1 MEKEEKK
8 NKKENKELKH
18 LEEENHK
25 LKNDLKESSEKVLRL
40 AAEMQNYKK
49 RNETEKSNMLKYANE
64 DLAKSLLPILDN
76 FERAIRLDDN
86 DLSDEVSKFL
96 SGFKMIYGSFVNV
109 LNNIEVKEIECD
121 GLEFDPVYHQAVL
134 TEKDETKPSGV
145 ILEVLQK
152 GYMYKDRVIRPAM
165 VKVNE

>member
-25 LKNDLKESSEKVLRL
+25 LKDDLKESSEKVLRL

-76 FERAIRLDDN
+76 FERAIKLDDN

-96 SGFKMIYGSFVNV
+96 SGFKMIYGAFVNV

-152 GYMYKDRVIRPAM
+152 GYMYKDKVIRPAM

>member
-8 NKKENKELKH
+8 NKKENKGLKH

-49 RNETEKSNMLKYANE
+49 RNEIEKSNMLKYANE

-76 FERAIRLDDN
+76 FLC
-86 DLSDEVSKFL
+86 
-96 SGFKMIYGSFVNV
+96 SF
-109 LNNIEVKEIECD
+109 
-121 GLEFDPVYHQAVL
+121 
-134 TEKDETKPSGV
+134 S
-145 ILEVLQK
+145 
-152 GYMYKDRVIRPAM
+152 
-165 VKVNE
+165 

>member
-25 LKNDLKESSEKVLRL
+25 LKDELKESSEKVLRL

-76 FERAIRLDDN
+76 FERAIKLDDN

-152 GYMYKDRVIRPAM
+152 GYMYKDKVIRPAM

>member
-49 RNETEKSNMLKYANE
+49 RNETEKSYMLKYGNE

-152 GYMYKDRVIRPAM
+152 GYMYKDKVIRPAM

>member
-18 LEEENHK
+18 LEEEKHK
-25 LKNDLKESSEKVLRL
+25 IKNDLKESSEKVLRL

-76 FERAIRLDDN
+76 FERAIKLDDN

-152 GYMYKDRVIRPAM
+152 GYMYKDKVIRPAM